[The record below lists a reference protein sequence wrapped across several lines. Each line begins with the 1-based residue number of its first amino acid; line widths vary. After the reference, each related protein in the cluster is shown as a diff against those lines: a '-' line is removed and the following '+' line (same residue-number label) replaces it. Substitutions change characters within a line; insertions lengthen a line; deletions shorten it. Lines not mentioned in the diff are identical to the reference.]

1 MDAKN
6 NPKLTSIPY
15 RKCCSFDVNDLFDD
29 DVSEEHDQDQTYTSL
44 PLVKPNCKKSS
55 FGNKGK
61 VKWDKKQEFLDQ
73 LAVLQIRKQR
83 SMNGEDNDQFSKR
96 GSSTNSWCASSWNSK
111 SKSQFFPKNMLKS
124 ENPSSKS
131 SFNSGIKL
139 TEAMDQ
145 DSKGKKKNF
154 QVTEDIKFL
163 LQKMVA
169 MKDQEVDFKKSSFS
183 DNKYVTV
190 DDIDPAE

>member
-1 MDAKN
+1 
-6 NPKLTSIPY
+6 
-15 RKCCSFDVNDLFDD
+15 
-29 DVSEEHDQDQTYTSL
+29 
-44 PLVKPNCKKSS
+44 
-55 FGNKGK
+55 
-61 VKWDKKQEFLDQ
+61 
-73 LAVLQIRKQR
+73 
-83 SMNGEDNDQFSKR
+83 
-96 GSSTNSWCASSWNSK
+96 
-111 SKSQFFPKNMLKS
+111 MLKS

-131 SFNSGIKL
+131 SFNSGTKL
-139 TEAMDQ
+139 TEAIDQ
-145 DSKGKKKNF
+145 DSKSKKKNF

>member
-61 VKWDKKQEFLDQ
+61 VK
-73 LAVLQIRKQR
+73 
-83 SMNGEDNDQFSKR
+83 
-96 GSSTNSWCASSWNSK
+96 
-111 SKSQFFPKNMLKS
+111 
-124 ENPSSKS
+124 
-131 SFNSGIKL
+131 
-139 TEAMDQ
+139 
-145 DSKGKKKNF
+145 
-154 QVTEDIKFL
+154 
-163 LQKMVA
+163 
-169 MKDQEVDFKKSSFS
+169 
-183 DNKYVTV
+183 
-190 DDIDPAE
+190 